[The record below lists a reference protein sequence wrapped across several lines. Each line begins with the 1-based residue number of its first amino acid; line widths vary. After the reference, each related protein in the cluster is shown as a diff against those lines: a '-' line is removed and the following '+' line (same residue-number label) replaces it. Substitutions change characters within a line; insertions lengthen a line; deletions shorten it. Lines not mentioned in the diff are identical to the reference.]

1 MKFSYKQ
8 RGGAPVGHIAELD
21 AIEAASIIYL
31 RLWADGPDAQRQVWN
46 EFATTLGPD
55 RGRRTLETFEELCV
69 LCAQHARRPMM
80 RHAVRCK
87 CVGADESCFANF
99 IATAVEGPREA
110 AMLIATL
117 MVRPDVAP
125 LITSL
130 AVEFGL
136 ALKQMR
142 LPAPGT
148 FAAET
153 HLAKATLH

>member
-99 IATAVEGPREA
+99 IATAVE
-110 AMLIATL
+110 
-117 MVRPDVAP
+117 
-125 LITSL
+125 
-130 AVEFGL
+130 
-136 ALKQMR
+136 
-142 LPAPGT
+142 
-148 FAAET
+148 
-153 HLAKATLH
+153 